1 MFFFFL
7 FSVNSIYSKLL
18 QISHPVTLYCGCA
31 ITSDQIHCGKDKYPF
46 SIEHIVPKSF
56 FSRGDK
62 LDPNSFE
69 ERIPVFN
76 DFENDFENDLHNQV
90 LEPRFI
96 NNIRSNLPFAESASP
111 FLENKKVLDSCEL
124 VLQKDRVILPKDWR
138 RGFVARIFLY
148 IQLKYS
154 KNVLTEEEL
163 NMFSAWDQTYPPL
176 KQECKRNEE
185 ILKIQGNSNP
195 FIAKHCEEADHTI
208 DVAIYDNQP
217 LFTHDFK
224 YFHEFKKKGDTL
236 QYSFKI
242 PTSSSASFY
251 ELLTKNEG
259 VNCIISTKQYYY
271 HKRIPYYLQNET
283 IIECT
288 SSANQEKFLFSVI
301 EDIYKSRT

>member
-1 MFFFFL
+1 MFSFFL

-18 QISHPVTLYCGCA
+18 QISHPETLYCGCA
-31 ITSDQIHCGKDKYPF
+31 IASDQIHCGKNTYPF
-46 SIEHIVPKSF
+46 SIEHVVPKSF
-56 FSRGDK
+56 FLRGDK
-62 LDPNSFE
+62 LDHNSSE
-69 ERIPVFN
+69 KIIPEFN
-76 DFENDFENDLHNQV
+76 DFKDDLHNQV
-90 LEPRFI
+90 LEPHFI
-96 NNIRSNLPFAESASP
+96 NKIRSNLPFAESASP

-124 VLQKDRVILPKDWR
+124 VLQKDRVILPEDWR

-148 IQLKYS
+148 IQWKYP

-176 KQECKRNEE
+176 HQECKRNKK

-208 DVAIYDNQP
+208 DVAIYYNQP

-224 YFHEFKKKGDTL
+224 YFHEFKKQGDTL

-242 PTSSSASFY
+242 PISSSASFY

-259 VNCIISTKQYYY
+259 VDCIISTQKYYY
-271 HKRIPYYLQNET
+271 YKRIPYYLQNEK
-283 IIECT
+283 IIQCT
-288 SSANQEKFLFSVI
+288 SSANQEKSLFLAI